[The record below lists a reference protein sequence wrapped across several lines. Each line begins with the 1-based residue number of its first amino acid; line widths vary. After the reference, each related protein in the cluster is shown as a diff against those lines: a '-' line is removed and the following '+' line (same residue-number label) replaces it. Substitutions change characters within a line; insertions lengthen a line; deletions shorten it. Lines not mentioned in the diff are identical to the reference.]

1 METPVEFRNA
11 DGERIVGTLHR
22 PDSPSEA
29 GVVLGHCFTCSR
41 HTSILRDIS
50 RRLRDDGIAAL
61 RFDFSGNGQS
71 EGDFARTTY
80 TRHIDEMRRAAEMLR
95 DEGCVRLGLAGH
107 SMGAAIAVL
116 AGAEL
121 PGVRGVCALAGRLA
135 GLDPT
140 LIFNGVQLEEL
151 RQTGRVHF
159 QSRGRELTLGRE
171 FFEDARR
178 YDLPEIAAS
187 LPAPLLVVH
196 GDQDEIIP
204 VQNAYEARSRNPDV
218 ELFILPGADH
228 MFGDPAHRR
237 KIADRVAR
245 WFRTHLQPESS
256 ES

>member
-11 DGERIVGTLHR
+11 GGERIAGTLHR
-22 PDSPSEA
+22 PESISEA

-50 RRLRDDGIAAL
+50 RRLCEAGIAAL

-71 EGDFARTTY
+71 EGNFAQTTY
-80 TRHIDEMRRAAEMLR
+80 TRHIDEMRRAAAMLA
-95 DEGCVRLGLAGH
+95 DEGRTRLGLAGH
-107 SMGAAIAVL
+107 SMGASIAVL
-116 AGAEL
+116 AGDEL

-140 LIFNGVQLEEL
+140 LIFNTVQLEEL

-159 QSRGRELTLGRE
+159 QSRGRDLTLGRE

-178 YDLPEIAAS
+178 YDVPGIVAA
-187 LPAPLLVVH
+187 LPAPLMVVH

-204 VQNAYEARSRNPDV
+204 VQNAYEARSSNPDV

-228 MFGDPAHRR
+228 MFSDPAHRR
-237 KIADRVAR
+237 RIADRVAR

-256 ES
+256 ER